1 LCITHLAQI
10 AARAEKH
17 LVIEKFTQGEKS
29 FVDIRKVE
37 AEQRLQEIARML
49 SGTLTAKAL
58 EHAAELLKEINK
70 RG

>member
-1 LCITHLAQI
+1 
-10 AARAEKH
+10 
-17 LVIEKFTQGEKS
+17 
-29 FVDIRKVE
+29 VDIRKVE

-58 EHAAELLKEINK
+58 EHAAELVKEINK

>member
-1 LCITHLAQI
+1 
-10 AARAEKH
+10 
-17 LVIEKFTQGEKS
+17 
-29 FVDIRKVE
+29 VE

-58 EHAAELLKEINK
+58 EHAAEILKDINI